1 MVIKNKDELNTLRE
15 CGKRLAK
22 ILENVVHTARH
33 GVTTEEL
40 DRLAESLILSEGGEP
55 IFKGYKVSGARRP
68 YPGSLCVS
76 INDEIVHGIPSDQRT
91 ICEGD
96 VVGLDIGMRWPGKK
110 FRIQNSE
117 FRNTE
122 GLVTDMAVTIG
133 VGKISQKAEKLI
145 RATKESLDIA
155 ILMLKPGVK
164 LGDFGYAIQKR
175 LEKNGLGVIRDLA
188 GHGVGKELHED
199 PMIPNYGKKGTGPKL
214 VEGQVVAVEPMASL
228 GGWNIKTDDDGW
240 AIRMADGSLA
250 AHFEHTV
257 VITKE
262 SAEVLTRLENQ
273 A

>member
-1 MVIKNKDELNTLRE
+1 MRE
-15 CGKRLAK
+15 TPSPQQ
-22 ILENVVHTARH
+22 NAR
-33 GVTTEEL
+33 
-40 DRLAESLILSEGGEP
+40 
-55 IFKGYKVSGARRP
+55 SGADFLPKGETLAASAAYTPPPLNLLDQEVDRRIHLFGL
-68 YPGSLCVS
+68 PGRL
-76 INDEIVHGIPSDQRT
+76 DQQPIGLDHRL
-91 ICEGD
+91 GD

-240 AIRMADGSLA
+240 TIRMADGSLA